1 MEFDFIFFISCLY
14 FFLPAY
20 FANMTPPLVKN
31 LKVFDFLAVPVDF
44 GKSIGGKRIFGDHKT
59 WRGVICALAVGTGIA
74 LLQWWLYKF
83 HWFEELSL
91 LDYKSVNLWAFSLLL
106 SGGVVIGD
114 LVAAFIKRRL
124 NLAPGA
130 SFMPW
135 DQTNYVIGSYV
146 LLEPYVGEYLMGDL
160 YVWGAVFVMTFF
172 LHLLFN
178 RFGYD
183 LGLHKAKW

>member
-1 MEFDFIFFISCLY
+1 MELDFIFFISCLY

-31 LKVFDFLAVPVDF
+31 LKIFDFLAVPVDF

-83 HWFEELSL
+83 SWAMELSL
-91 LDYKSVNLWAFSLLL
+91 LDYKFVNLWAFALLL
-106 SGGVVIGD
+106 SGGCVAGD

-124 NLAPGA
+124 DLPPGA

-135 DQTNYVIGSYV
+135 DQTNYVIGSFV
-146 LLEPYVGEYLMGDL
+146 FLGPYIGRYLAGDL
-160 YVWGAVFVMTFF
+160 LVWGTVFVATFF

>member
-1 MEFDFIFFISCLY
+1 MIDFIFIISCLY

-20 FANMTPPLVKN
+20 FANMTPPLVRNARIFESLDK
-31 LKVFDFLAVPVDF
+31 PVDF
-44 GKSIGGKRIFGDHKT
+44 GKSVAGKRIFGSHKT
-59 WRGVICALAVGTGIA
+59 WRGVVVSLAVGTGVA

-83 HWFEELSL
+83 AWAMELSL
-91 LDYKSVNLWAFSLLL
+91 LDYKSVNLWAFALLI
-106 SGGVVIGD
+106 SGGAVAGD
-114 LVAAFIKRRL
+114 LVAAFIKRRMG
-124 NLAPGA
+124 LAPGA

-135 DQTNYVIGSYV
+135 DQTNYVIGSFV
-146 LLEPYVGEYLMGDL
+146 FLAAYVGRYLTGDL
-160 YVWGAVFVMTFF
+160 LVWGTIFVMTFF

>member
-1 MEFDFIFFISCLY
+1 MEVDVIFFVSCVY

-20 FANMTPPLVKN
+20 LANMTPPLVRN
-31 LKVFDFLAVPVDF
+31 AKVFDFLARPVDF

-59 WRGVICALAVGTGIA
+59 WRGVICALAVGIGVA

-83 HWFEELSL
+83 AWAMELSL
-91 LDYKSVNLWAFSLLL
+91 LDYKSVNLWAFALLL
-106 SGGVVIGD
+106 SGGAVIGD
-114 LVAAFIKRRL
+114 LGAAFIKRRIGL
-124 NLAPGA
+124 VPGA

-135 DQTNYVIGSYV
+135 DQTNYVIGSF
-146 LLEPYVGEYLMGDL
+146 LFLGPYIHPYMNNDFV
-160 YVWGAVFVMTFF
+160 VWGLVFVITFF
-172 LHLLFN
+172 IHLLFN

>member
-31 LKVFDFLAVPVDF
+31 LKIFDFLALPVDF
-44 GKSIGGKRIFGDHKT
+44 GKSIGGKRILGDHKT
-59 WRGVICALAVGTGIA
+59 WRGVFGSLFVGTGIA

-83 HWFEELSL
+83 HWANELSL
-91 LDYKSVNLWAFSLLL
+91 LDYKSLNLWTFSLLM
-106 SGGVVIGD
+106 SGGVVLGD
-114 LVAAFIKRRL
+114 LFAAFIKRRL
-124 NLAPGA
+124 GLVPGA

-135 DQTNYVIGSYV
+135 DQTNYVFGSYV
-146 LLEPYVGEYLMGDL
+146 LLEPYIGRYLLGDL
-160 YVWGAVFVMTFF
+160 YVWGTVFVMTFF

>member
-1 MEFDFIFFISCLY
+1 MEFDLIFLISCLY

-31 LKVFDFLAVPVDF
+31 LEIFNFLEKPVDF
-44 GKSIGGKRIFGDHKT
+44 GKNIGGKPIFGDHKT
-59 WRGVICALAVGTGIA
+59 WRGVICSLAIGMGIA
-74 LLQWWLYKF
+74 LFQWWLYKF
-83 HWFEELSL
+83 PWAMELSL
-91 LDYKSVNLWAFSLLL
+91 LDYKSVNLWLFASLL
-106 SGGVVIGD
+106 SGGVVVGD
-114 LVAAFIKRRL
+114 LASAFIKRRL

-135 DQTNYVIGSYV
+135 DQTNYVIGSFV
-146 LLEPYVGEYLMGDL
+146 LLEPYVGRYLTGDL
-160 YVWGAVFVMTFF
+160 LVWGTVFIATFF

>member
-1 MEFDFIFFISCLY
+1 MEAIIFIISCLY

-20 FANMTPPLVKN
+20 FANMTPPLLRNAKA
-31 LKVFDFLAVPVDF
+31 FDFFAKPVDF
-44 GKSIGGKRIFGDHKT
+44 GKSWRGKRIFGDHKT
-59 WRGVICALAVGTGIA
+59 WRGLIGAMAVGAGVA

-83 HWFEELSL
+83 SWAIELSI
-91 LDYKSVNLWAFSLLL
+91 LDYKSVNLWAFAFLI
-106 SGGVVIGD
+106 SGGAVTGD
-114 LVAAFIKRRL
+114 LAAAFIKRRL

-135 DQTNYVIGSYV
+135 DQTNYVIGSFIF
-146 LLEPYVGEYLMGDL
+146 LEPYIGRYLSGDL
-160 YVWGAVFVMTFF
+160 IVWPAVFIMTFF

>member
-1 MEFDFIFFISCLY
+1 
-14 FFLPAY
+14 
-20 FANMTPPLVKN
+20 
-31 LKVFDFLAVPVDF
+31 
-44 GKSIGGKRIFGDHKT
+44 
-59 WRGVICALAVGTGIA
+59 VICALAVGTGIA

-160 YVWGAVFVMTFF
+160 
-172 LHLLFN
+172 
-178 RFGYD
+178 
-183 LGLHKAKW
+183 

>member
-1 MEFDFIFFISCLY
+1 MEFELKFLISCLY

-20 FANMTPPLVKN
+20 FANMTPPLVRN
-31 LKVFDFLAVPVDF
+31 ARIFDFLAKPVDS
-44 GKSIGGKRIFGDHKT
+44 GKSVWGKRIFGDHKT
-59 WRGVICALAVGTGIA
+59 WRGLVCAIAVGAGVA
-74 LLQWWLYKF
+74 LLQWWLYRF
-83 HWFEELSL
+83 SWAMELSL

-106 SGGVVIGD
+106 SGGAVAGD
-114 LVAAFIKRRL
+114 LAAAFVKRRIG
-124 NLAPGA
+124 LAPGA

-135 DQTNYVIGSYV
+135 DQTNYVIGSFV
-146 LLEPYVGEYLMGDL
+146 FLEPYIAPYMPDSFVI
-160 YVWGAVFVMTFF
+160 WGTVFLMTFF